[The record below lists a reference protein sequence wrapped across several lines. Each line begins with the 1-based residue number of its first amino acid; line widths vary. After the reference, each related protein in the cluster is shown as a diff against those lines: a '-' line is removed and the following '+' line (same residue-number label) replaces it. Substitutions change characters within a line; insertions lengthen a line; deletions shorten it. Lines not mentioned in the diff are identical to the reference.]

1 MCVCVFQV
9 CTPCGLCLAW
19 LGGGMCMGA
28 GWTLWLGP
36 LPGGVLAAV
45 SGLHDRCTMAW

>member
-1 MCVCVFQV
+1 
-9 CTPCGLCLAW
+9 
-19 LGGGMCMGA
+19 MCMGA